1 MSPVAQSIVI
11 REPAV
16 DRQRQISAIFC
27 LSIAGSSSAQTLKKK
42 TMKRK
47 KTYILPIQKTC
58 AISAVDL
65 VLAMKNREHPVTR
78 RSAAETKKKS
88 KHGEYLQ
95 IAKLGRDESY
105 IPIPIVGLATEGRD
119 SPLALG
125 IKLSD
130 ARTLKE
136 RVNVNNGRLRT
147 KMSTPMWL
155 LEITPPDHTT
165 YQWTI
170 PAVDHLHFDGV
181 QRPFAAISTAI
192 LKLILRTNWRRN
204 WIVVNTTGGPESR
217 SLWHHMHSAH
227 II

>member
-42 TMKRK
+42 TVKRK
-47 KTYILPIQKTC
+47 KTYIWPIQKTC

-78 RSAAETKKKS
+78 RSAAETKKKRGNKR

-147 KMSTPMWL
+147 KMSTSIWS

-181 QRPFAAISTAI
+181 QRRFSAISTAK
-192 LKLILRTNWRRN
+192 LKANNRRN
-204 WIVVNTTGGPESR
+204 FNTLQHYR
-217 SLWHHMHSAH
+217 
-227 II
+227 